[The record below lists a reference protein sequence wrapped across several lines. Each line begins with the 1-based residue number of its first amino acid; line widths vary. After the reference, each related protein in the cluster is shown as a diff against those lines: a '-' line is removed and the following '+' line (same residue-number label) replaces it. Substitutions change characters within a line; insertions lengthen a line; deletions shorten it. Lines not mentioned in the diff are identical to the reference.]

1 MNKAFKMN
9 LFLFRC
15 SALSTHAMTKVS
27 TAPIGRFS
35 WKSTDSSIHQRENRT
50 PLSYER
56 GWHWLTMDVE
66 LDAAVV
72 G

>member
-1 MNKAFKMN
+1 MPSKMN

-15 SALSTHAMTKVS
+15 SALRTHAMIKISQHGSVAFCGSPLIRPFINTN
-27 TAPIGRFS
+27 
-35 WKSTDSSIHQRENRT
+35 TDL

-56 GWHWLTMDVE
+56 GWHWLAMDVV